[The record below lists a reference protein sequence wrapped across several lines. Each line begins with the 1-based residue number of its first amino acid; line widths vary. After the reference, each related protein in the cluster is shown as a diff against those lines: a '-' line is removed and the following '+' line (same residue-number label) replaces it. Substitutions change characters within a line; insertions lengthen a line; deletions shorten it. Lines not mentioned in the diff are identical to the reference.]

1 MILEAAPLQVRE
13 GQAAAFEDAFRQ
25 AQRIIAS
32 MPGYRSHRLERCI
45 ERPGEYLLLVEWD
58 TLQAH
63 EQGFRGSPQYQ
74 EWKRLLHHLYEPF
87 PVVSHY
93 AAVEGACSPCSG
105 SAMPD
110 AANTSRTTP
119 SALSAAGKPA

>member
-1 MILEAAPLQVRE
+1 MILEAAPLHVRA
-13 GQAAAFEDAFRQ
+13 GQEPAFEDAFRV

-58 TLQAH
+58 TLEAH
-63 EQGFRGSPQYQ
+63 EQGFRGSPGYQ
-74 EWKRLLHHLYEPF
+74 EWKRRLHHFYEPF
-87 PVVSHY
+87 PTVLHY
-93 AAVEGACSPCSG
+93 AAVDGASSPGSG

-110 AANTSRTTP
+110 AANTSRTTDSP
-119 SALSAAGKPA
+119 LSAAGKPA